1 MFCQFVYLICR
12 YYYLL
17 KKKYFSIDIFKN
29 QRCSGSKKMQRAKR
43 IWETVRPTRSVKE
56 KTLEIEKIAKKLR
69 VVSHITLKKKLI
81 GLE

>member
-1 MFCQFVYLICR
+1 
-12 YYYLL
+12 
-17 KKKYFSIDIFKN
+17 
-29 QRCSGSKKMQRAKR
+29 MQRAKR